1 MVPSNDATASS
12 SSTAPV
18 NQPPHASTSPLQAG
32 AFESGGDTPTSPEKT
47 PDPIIG
53 TIGDVPDTQC
63 QQSPVKAESTSA
75 FTADVF
81 QKQQALGFGP
91 PLSDEQA
98 AALGSDVKKDS
109 EAIHK

>member
-18 NQPPHASTSPLQAG
+18 NQPPHAPTSPLPAS
-32 AFESGGDTPTSPEKT
+32 AVESGGDTPPSPEKT
-47 PDPIIG
+47 PDPSLG
-53 TIGDVPDTQC
+53 PRGEVSDTQC